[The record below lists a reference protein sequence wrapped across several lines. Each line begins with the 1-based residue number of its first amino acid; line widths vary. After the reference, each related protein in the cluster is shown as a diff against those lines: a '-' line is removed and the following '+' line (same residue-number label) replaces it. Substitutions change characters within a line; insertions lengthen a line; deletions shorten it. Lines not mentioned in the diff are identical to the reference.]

1 MSTQSDESQVC
12 PCLQARLVLGQ
23 IELVGIQGEAA
34 QIELAR
40 DQAAFPLLYVLCQQL
55 CAPEQCPVQIVALV
69 SVCFGCNW
77 EREEPL

>member
-1 MSTQSDESQVC
+1 MQSDESQA
-12 PCLQARLVLGQ
+12 CLFPQARPIPGQ
-23 IELVGIQGEAA
+23 TELVGIQGKAA

-40 DQAAFPLLYVLCQQL
+40 DQAASPILDVLCQQL
-55 CAPEQCPVQIVALV
+55 CAPEQCLVQIVALV